1 MRRFITSDG
10 FQFFELSDG
19 SIVDSL
25 DPDKVDL
32 SFEGFED
39 FHQATEGDYI
49 VTGGVS
55 TEGNH
60 EQTGR

>member
-10 FQFFELSDG
+10 FQFFELADG

-32 SFEGFED
+32 SFEGFEE

-55 TEGNH
+55 TEKGN
-60 EQTGR
+60 